1 MERPSVTDLLFG
13 NQPDDDEADDYSA
26 TSEDEGDDL
35 VPLDELAALASPED
49 ELSEDGD
56 DGADLGATDQDEVDR
71 LAELQ
76 AERDRLI
83 AERDQTIQERDRF
96 AQERQLQAIQNAQ
109 NAWRQEEQAVY
120 QQASQMPDWDRASAH
135 LVGFYR
141 NQIQQIT
148 QAAQQLIGQA
158 YQGQWLDQV
167 AQSTGLTAEDRAI
180 LAGLP
185 ADRVPQIAQ
194 ALAAKNNALNQR
206 LSQIEAEQQQLKR
219 GRQAQRRQLTGA
231 DRTSGSR
238 GAPPPRQRYQD
249 GSTDQVLDI
258 LRAQRAIRE
267 QRRAS

>member
-1 MERPSVTDLLFG
+1 MDRSSVTDLLFG
-13 NQPDDDEADDYSA
+13 NQPDDDEADGYSA
-26 TSEDEGDDL
+26 TSDDVEGDDL

-56 DGADLGATDQDEVDR
+56 DEGDLEATDESEEDDAQARWAQLEAER
-71 LAELQ
+71 NQLA
-76 AERDRLI
+76 AERDRY
-83 AERDQTIQERDRF
+83 

-109 NAWRQEEQAVY
+109 NAWRQEEQTVY
-120 QQASQMPDWDRASAH
+120 QQAAQMPDWERASAH

-167 AQSTGLTAEDRAI
+167 AQSTGLTAEDRQI